1 MANPQKEH
9 GYTAI
14 ANEIMDAL
22 IKVDLSGQ
30 QFKIALLII
39 RKTYGFNKKDDAV
52 SLTQMMSFTGMGK
65 IRCSQVVNQL
75 QLMKI
80 LTVTENINGICKKYK
95 LNKDFEEWPTVTENI
110 NRYRKTKSTVN
121 VLRNRPLMKTLTTKD
136 ISTKDIFTKEKAQAP
151 RIPDWIPINTFHEYL
166 EMRRKIRKPL
176 LEKSFTRFFS
186 ALKKLCDTTRAT
198 PEQILDQSILN
209 SWQGI
214 FPLKTAGGNGNGGI
228 RTARSDPRDR
238 SLQSREDAE
247 VAAILAKREAA
258 KQSARS
264 DPGGNAKPND
274 APDIRGVQLTG

>member
-1 MANPQKEH
+1 VANPQKEH

-136 ISTKDIFTKEKAQAP
+136 TITKDTITKDKAHAP
-151 RIPDWIPINTFHEYL
+151 VIPEWIPKNTFQEYL

-176 LEKSFTRFFS
+176 LEKSFSRFFS
-186 ALKKLCDTTRAT
+186 ALKKLCDTTTAS
-198 PEQILDQSILN
+198 PEQILDQSIIN

-214 FPLKTAGGNGNGGI
+214 FPLKIGGNGNGGI

-247 VAAILAKREAA
+247 VAAIIARREAA
-258 KQSARS
+258 KQSARR
-264 DPGGNAKPND
+264 DPGGDAKPDD
-274 APDIRGVQLTG
+274 APDFSNAGLTE